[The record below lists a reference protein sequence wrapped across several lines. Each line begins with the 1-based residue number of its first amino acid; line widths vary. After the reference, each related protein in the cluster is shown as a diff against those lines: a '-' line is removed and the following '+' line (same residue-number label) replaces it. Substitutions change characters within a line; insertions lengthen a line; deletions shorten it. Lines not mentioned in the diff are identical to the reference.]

1 MMTITT
7 VRAALQAIARQG
19 MCHRS
24 LYQLGAAMGPA
35 SLYVP
40 GVATSTRF
48 EPLVRTDATG
58 RAWLQAFTAPRVPRG
73 VVAAGDRVPE
83 YRAFTGASL
92 LRLAG
97 AMGSGIV
104 LDGGTPLECRVP
116 PRAAQSL
123 QVAAGYTEALVSG
136 APAPRPAAP
145 RGAAPRAAAPR
156 AASPRRSRLE
166 AAFAS

>member
-1 MMTITT
+1 MTTITT
-7 VRAALQAIARQG
+7 VRAALQAIVRQG

-40 GVATSTRF
+40 GVTTSTRF
-48 EPLVRTDATG
+48 EPLVRTDVTG
-58 RAWLQAFTAPRVPRG
+58 RAWLQAFTAPRAHRAA
-73 VVAAGDRVPE
+73 VATGDRAPE

-97 AMGSGIV
+97 TMGSGIV

-116 PRAAQSL
+116 ARAAQSL

-136 APAPRPAAP
+136 APAPRPVA
-145 RGAAPRAAAPR
+145 
-156 AASPRRSRLE
+156 PRRSRFD
-166 AAFAS
+166 AAALAS

>member
-1 MMTITT
+1 MTTITT

-48 EPLVRTDATG
+48 EPLVRTDVTG
-58 RAWLQAFTAPRVPRG
+58 RAWLQAFTAPRAHRAVTP
-73 VVAAGDRVPE
+73 GDRAPE

-116 PRAAQSL
+116 ARAAQSL

-145 RGAAPRAAAPR
+145 RADALRRGRLAAAL
-156 AASPRRSRLE
+156 AS
-166 AAFAS
+166 